1 LEENMKHLNI
11 EAMCERLNISPTM
24 VAIATDLGVLLAE
37 QSDLYA
43 LYWLRWARRILD
55 EDVDPVGRAPLRA
68 QFDQIDA
75 LMDFIEDRRAEVSG
89 RDIPW
94 ML

>member
-1 LEENMKHLNI
+1 MKHLNI
-11 EAMCERLNISPTM
+11 NAMCERLNISPTM

-37 QSDLYA
+37 QADLYA

-55 EDVDPVGRAPLRA
+55 ADVDPVGGARLRV

-75 LMDFIEDRRAEVSG
+75 LMDLIEDRRAEVLG
-89 RDIPW
+89 RGIPW